1 MAQSTFHP
9 TIAAAQLEIKQ
20 GSAHSPR
27 RDHLNV
33 RTCGYDKAGLPASTF
48 STTYL
53 VRTCI
58 SDPQHQ
64 RVQKCKLRAVGRF
77 LSYVED
83 QHHFI
88 YLT

>member
-33 RTCGYDKAGLPASTF
+33 RTCGYDKAALPASTF
-48 STTYL
+48 STTYSVPAYQIHSIRGFKSVNSGQL
-53 VRTCI
+53 
-58 SDPQHQ
+58 
-64 RVQKCKLRAVGRF
+64 
-77 LSYVED
+77 ED
-83 QHHFI
+83 F
-88 YLT
+88 